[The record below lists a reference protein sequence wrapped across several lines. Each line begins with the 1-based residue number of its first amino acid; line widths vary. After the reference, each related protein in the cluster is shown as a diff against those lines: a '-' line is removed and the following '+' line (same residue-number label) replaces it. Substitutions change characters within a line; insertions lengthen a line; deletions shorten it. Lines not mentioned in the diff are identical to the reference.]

1 MLFSSRYGGTHLLS
15 QHSRGRSR
23 RNSNNS
29 LVSKARPYLQKE
41 NDILF
46 SDHVQ
51 KFSFS
56 IYSQFILNLSCF
68 LIIFCSIFIFFLQIL
83 PFKFDL
89 FQLFIT
95 FVLFDTLL
103 LPRFL
108 VFLSSI
114 FLFILLDMVLFVC
127 FYCCCCLRQRLF
139 KNRLFSLCS
148 QGWW

>member
-1 MLFSSRYGGTHLLS
+1 MLFSSRYGCTHLLS

-95 FVLFDTLL
+95 FVGFYLTHSF
-103 LPRFL
+103 FL
-108 VFLSSI
+108 D
-114 FLFILLDMVLFVC
+114 FLFFSHPYFCLFYLIWFCLFV
-127 FYCCCCLRQRLF
+127 FIVVVV
-139 KNRLFSLCS
+139 
-148 QGWW
+148 